1 MVKISAIISLYNS
14 EKFIRGKIEDL
25 LQQTIATQLEIIIV
39 NSGSTQNEK
48 IIIEEY
54 LSANKNIKYLE
65 TLERETIYKAWNRG
79 INESVG
85 EYITNANSDDRL
97 RKDAYEILSTE
108 LDANT
113 EIALVY
119 ADQYI
124 SNNPNETLLEFK
136 GIKKYFRSEYSRL
149 NLLSNYEIGS
159 QSMWRASLHRK
170 DNIYFN
176 EKYEVAGDYDFCCQ
190 ISENNKIKK
199 INMFLGLCY
208 RSNEFEN
215 KELQNIEN
223 TNKETLEV
231 REKYLRRF
239 LKTISVSEQL
249 MLIKK
254 VDAYL
259 LLPTFLHIILFRL
272 SKQITI
278 FNQLLPRG
286 FVCWI
291 GSIISE
297 IQGNIREAK
306 KYCTKGNNIQSA
318 IFLRSQLEKLNKLP

>member
-25 LQQTIATQLEIIIV
+25 LQQTIVSQLEIIIV

-54 LSANKNIKYLE
+54 LRANNNIKYLE
-65 TLERETIYKAWNRG
+65 TSERETIYKAWNRG

-97 RKDAYEILSTE
+97 RKDAFEILSNS
-108 LDANT
+108 LVANP
-113 EIALVY
+113 EIALVF
-119 ADQYI
+119 ADQFI
-124 SNNPNETLLEFK
+124 SNIPNEIISEYC
-136 GIKKYFRSEYSRL
+136 GRKKYYRSEYSRL
-149 NLLSNYEIGS
+149 NLLANYEIGS
-159 QSMWRASLHRK
+159 QSMWRASLHKK

-176 EKYEVAGDYDFCCQ
+176 EKYEVAGDYEFCCRV
-190 ISENNKIKK
+190 SENHKFKK
-199 INMFLGLCY
+199 INMVLGLCY

-223 TNKETLEV
+223 TNKETFEI
-231 REKYLRRF
+231 REKYLRRY
-239 LKTISVSEQL
+239 LKTISVSEQF

-259 LLPTFLHIILFRL
+259 LLPAFLHIILFRL
-272 SKQITI
+272 SKQFSL

-291 GSIISE
+291 GSIILE